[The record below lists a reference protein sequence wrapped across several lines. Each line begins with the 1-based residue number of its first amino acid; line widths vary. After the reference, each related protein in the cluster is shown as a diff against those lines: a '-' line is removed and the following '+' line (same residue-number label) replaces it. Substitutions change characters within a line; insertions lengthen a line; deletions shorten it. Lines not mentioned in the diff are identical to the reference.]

1 MKRAALLVACLGMAA
16 CGGGGARP
24 SPSHGGG
31 HAVAASGGSV
41 VDGCVKAAD
50 GDPAE
55 LMLCLASH
63 HIEVSE
69 TIRGCVSGV
78 RDSDRLITCIRRYA
92 R

>member
-1 MKRAALLVACLGMAA
+1 MRRAALLVACLGMAA

-24 SPSHGGG
+24 SPPQGGV
-31 HAVAASGGSV
+31 AAASGGSV
-41 VDGCVKAAD
+41 VDGCVKQAD

-63 HIEVSE
+63 HIEVSDS
-69 TIRGCVSGV
+69 IRTCVSGV

-92 R
+92 